1 MSLYLLDTSIFSQP
15 LRRKP
20 VMRALEHWRDA
31 GDATC
36 RTSSVSVAE
45 VEFGLNLEE
54 NATRWEKYNSILKDR
69 LEVLNVD
76 ARVWAVFAKMK
87 ARQHKLGAVVAD
99 LDLLIAATA
108 ITHGLKVATLN
119 AKDFSKIEG
128 LAWEDWSK

>member
-1 MSLYLLDTSIFSQP
+1 
-15 LRRKP
+15 
-20 VMRALEHWRDA
+20 MRALEHWRDA

-36 RTSSVSVAE
+36 RTSIVSVAE
-45 VEFGLNLEE
+45 VEFGLNLEG